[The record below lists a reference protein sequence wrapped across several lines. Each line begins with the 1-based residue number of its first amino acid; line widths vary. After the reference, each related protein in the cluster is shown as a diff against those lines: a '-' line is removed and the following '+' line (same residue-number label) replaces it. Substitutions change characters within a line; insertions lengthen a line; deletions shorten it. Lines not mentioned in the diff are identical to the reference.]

1 MHSQISSLKN
11 QIDFLRE
18 GEKEKIIIITL
29 LRRNSCECKKF
40 ESPKLDSISEK
51 NEERHDTWIWTTS
64 NSIHSDNDRQF
75 TKLEKQKRRVKD
87 IQIDS
92 VIRAHPDETTHLTN
106 TEVTFSNINKISH
119 VMNKDN
125 RSSYKER
132 DKLRPTSQNPT
143 KPKKFKTSVFIVGDS
158 MIKKV
163 DG

>member
-1 MHSQISSLKN
+1 MQKMW
-11 QIDFLRE
+11 
-18 GEKEKIIIITL
+18 K
-29 LRRNSCECKKF
+29 
-40 ESPKLDSISEK
+40 SE
-51 NEERHDTWIWTTS
+51 E
-64 NSIHSDNDRQF
+64 
-75 TKLEKQKRRVKD
+75 V
-87 IQIDS
+87 
-92 VIRAHPDETTHLTN
+92 TN

-132 DKLRPTSQNPT
+132 DKLPPTSQNPT